1 MRWPLAVWNFAF
13 SPDSSFTPRKDQ
25 SEEWNRGA
33 YLVEGLGHC
42 GACHTPRGIGMQ
54 ESAYH
59 GSDDAFLSG
68 AELDGWS
75 APSLRGEMRTG
86 LGAWSQNDIV
96 AFLKTGHNQFGAA
109 FGSMTD
115 VLNNSTPYMNEKDLT
130 AIAAYLKSLPARQ
143 QEPAYVYDQST
154 TQQLRNGKPDEN
166 GASIYAANCSFCH
179 GLDGKGQGVF
189 MPALAG
195 NPTVLDHRAA
205 SLINLVLNGAQP
217 LVVGDVPSAYRM
229 PQYRVQLDDQ
239 DIAAVVSFIRAAW
252 GNHAA
257 PVKAGDVAAL
267 RATTDA
273 ASDQVIVLKMR

>member
-1 MRWPLAVWNFAF
+1 
-13 SPDSSFTPRKDQ
+13 
-25 SEEWNRGA
+25 
-33 YLVEGLGHC
+33 
-42 GACHTPRGIGMQ
+42 
-54 ESAYH
+54 
-59 GSDDAFLSG
+59 
-68 AELDGWS
+68 
-75 APSLRGEMRTG
+75 MRTG

-166 GASIYAANCSFCH
+166 GASIYAANCSSCH

-189 MPALAG
+189 MPVLAG

-217 LVVGDVPSAYRM
+217 LVVGGVPSAYRM